1 MKRVLKVGAVVGIS
15 AALLTGCA
23 TKDYVDE
30 QLAPVKEKVSALEE
44 KVNSLESKINEIKS
58 KADANAKEIEAIKRE
73 HAEIKEQIQKL
84 KGAQAK
90 ARDAYDKA
98 VANEQA
104 IRDLEE
110 KLKRQSANLD
120 RVLKKGIRK

>member
-1 MKRVLKVGAVVGIS
+1 MKRFFKVGAVIGIS
-15 AALLTGCA
+15 ALILTGCA

-30 QLAPVKEKVSALEE
+30 QLAPVKEKVSSLEDRL
-44 KVNSLESKINEIKS
+44 NSLENQIKS
-58 KADANAKEIEAIKRE
+58 LKDKADLNAKEIEAIKRE
-73 HAEIKEQIQKL
+73 HADIK
-84 KGAQAK
+84 AQLERLDRIDEK
-90 ARDAYDKA
+90 ATDAYNKA

-110 KLKRQSANLD
+110 KLKRQSVNLE